1 MHQEIEI
8 ELKNLL
14 TAAEFAAV
22 RAAFRLDDGAFFRQ
36 ENHYFDTPSF
46 ALKERAAALRIR
58 AKEGR
63 LTLTLKQ
70 TRADGTILEIHEPLS
85 LSEAEALL
93 AGIAAPRGAIADLLA
108 ELGINPHEVRCFG
121 SLVTDRAEWPHEGGT
136 LCLDHNCYLQS
147 EDYELEYEVDHVEAG
162 EKRFLRLLE
171 ALGIPR
177 RPAPNKIARFY
188 ARMKEMEERR

>member
-1 MHQEIEI
+1 MRQEVEI

-14 TAAEFAAV
+14 TAAEFTAV
-22 RAAFRLDDGAFFRQ
+22 RTAFRLDDGAFRRQ

-70 TRADGTILEIHEPLS
+70 TRVDGTILETHEPLS
-85 LSEAEALL
+85 PSEMEALL
-93 AGIAAPRGAIADLLA
+93 AGKAAPRGVIAALLI
-108 ELGINPHEVRCFG
+108 EMGVNPQEVRCFG

-136 LCLDHNCYLQS
+136 LCLDHNRYLQS

-162 EKRFLRLLE
+162 EERFLRLLG

-188 ARMKEMEERR
+188 ARKKEMEERR

>member
-14 TAAEFAAV
+14 TAAEFATV
-22 RAAFRLDDGAFFRQ
+22 RAAFGLDDGAFFRQ
-36 ENHYFDTPSF
+36 ENYYFDTSSF
-46 ALKERAAALRIR
+46 ALKEQAAALRIR

-63 LTLTLKQ
+63 FTLTLKQ
-70 TRADGTILEIHEPLS
+70 TRADGSLLETHESITP
-85 LSEAEALL
+85 SEAEALL
-93 AGIAAPRGAIADLLA
+93 AGAPLRGTIAVLLS
-108 ELGINPHEVRCFG
+108 EMGVNPQEVRCFG

-136 LCLDHNCYLQS
+136 LCLDHNRYLQR

-162 EKRFLRLLE
+162 EKRFLRLLG

-188 ARMKEMEERR
+188 ARKKEMEERR

>member
-63 LTLTLKQ
+63 FTLTLKQ
-70 TRADGTILEIHEPLS
+70 TRADGALLETHVPLTP
-85 LSEAEALL
+85 SEAEALL
-93 AGIAAPRGAIADLLA
+93 TGVPLHGTIAALLA
-108 ELGINPHEVRCFG
+108 ELGIDPSNVRHFG
-121 SLVTDRAEWPHEGGT
+121 SLVTERAQWPYEGGT
-136 LCLDHNCYLQS
+136 LFLDRNFYLQS